1 MSKANDTQKPKLYK
15 QAPLPFVGQKRFF
28 LPHFRKILDNYIQG
42 NGEDWTI
49 IDVFGGSGLL
59 SNNAKHCKPNA
70 RVIYNDFDNY
80 SERLKYI
87 DDSNRLRKLLYAVL
101 EHEPRRKLSKPII
114 QKVKKIINNFDG
126 IIDIRALSTWL
137 LFTGNHAKNID
148 DLFTFTLYNNI
159 RKSDYAP
166 ADDYLTGLEIINQS
180 YEQLLAKFSNQEKTL
195 LLLDPP
201 YICTAQN
208 AYKDDRYFGMVQ
220 FLELMEFV
228 RPPYVFFGS
237 TKSELLDY
245 LQFVK
250 THRPIEWQRLGGDF
264 CKISFNATINHS
276 ASYEDNLIYN
286 FGGAK

>member
-1 MSKANDTQKPKLYK
+1 MSNANNIQKPKLYK

-28 LPHFRKILDNYIQG
+28 LPHFRNIVNEYI
-42 NGEDWTI
+42 NGDGEGWTI

-80 SERLKYI
+80 SERLKFI
-87 DDSNRLRKLLYAVL
+87 ADNNRLRRLLYDVL
-101 EHEPRRKLSKPII
+101 KHEPRRKLSKPII
-114 QKVKKIINNFDG
+114 EDVKRIIYDFDG
-126 IIDIRALSTWL
+126 KIDIRALSNWL
-137 LFTGNHAKNID
+137 LFTGNHAQDID
-148 DLFTFTLYNNI
+148 DLFSFTLYNNI
-159 RKSDYAP
+159 RKSDYP
-166 ADDYLTGLEIINQS
+166 SADDYLTGVEIVNQS
-180 YEQLLAKFSNQEKTL
+180 YEQLLPQFSNQEKVL

-201 YICTAQN
+201 YVCTEQGS
-208 AYKDDRYFGMVQ
+208 YKDDRYFGMVQ

-250 THRPIEWQRLGGDF
+250 THKPIEWQRLGGDF